1 VSANHRIALGL
12 GMVASAHSIAGRS
25 EDSSRVFKM
34 PNPGD
39 VFILT
44 AFGWATLCFFLVTI
58 GTRLFVTLAQ
68 VSGSVAVREMIR
80 GDQSAVAVVMLIGIM
95 AIALGYFLLVRYP
108 YFLLG
113 AMLFGPT
120 FGAAEWDVVHDPAF
134 ALRYLCMVY
143 LGVFGV
149 FFLLQNV
156 WRLLATP
163 YYRLILLYLAWTA
176 LVVVINGFEFRD
188 IWYLATEFTLM
199 LAFGAGWLVRINS
212 PDKFIDFNKFI
223 AYIAIPVTLLH
234 LISPLVIETAIAG
247 GRFQSY
253 FSRPTGFS
261 IVYSLF
267 AVALFWLSM
276 HEKRKL
282 IKLTATTFAL
292 IGLGLILVSGTR
304 NATVATLIGVGVLW
318 WVFRTR
324 IFTYLIV
331 LAMMGLLVQIL
342 LSGNQDLEFLYS
354 RLQSTENT
362 RLDIWA
368 LYGNLVAD
376 SPIFGYGYSG
386 LSSAVYGDKVIEYA
400 SRRGF
405 VNVPQVHNYYLGQA
419 VRFGVPGLLIVLGIL
434 YVSFRTAW
442 QVIFSAAVSVEDKK
456 YYILPVALLAVIALE
471 GLFED
476 HIGSTGKGSLHGVL
490 FGSSAYLIVV
500 YGRQLL
506 SEAVGKVESV
516 PSVAY
521 GGGRF

>member
-1 VSANHRIALGL
+1 
-12 GMVASAHSIAGRS
+12 MVASTYSIAGRR
-25 EDSSRVFKM
+25 ENLSRTFKM
-34 PNPGD
+34 PDAGD
-39 VFILT
+39 IFILT
-44 AFGWATLCFFLVTI
+44 AFGWATLCFFMVTI
-58 GTRLFVTLAQ
+58 GTRLFVQLARM
-68 VSGSVAVREMIR
+68 SGSAAIRELVR
-80 GDQSAVAVVMLIGIM
+80 GDQSAVAVVMLAGIM
-95 AIALGYFLLVRYP
+95 AIAFGYFLLARYP
-108 YFLLG
+108 NFLLA

-143 LGVFGV
+143 LGVFGI

-156 WRLLATP
+156 WRLLAAP
-163 YYRLILLYLAWTA
+163 YYRLILLYLAWTSII
-176 LVVVINGFEFRD
+176 VVIHGFEFRD

-199 LAFGAGWLVRINS
+199 FAFGAGWAIRIDS
-212 PDKFIDFNKFI
+212 PDKFMDFNKFI

-234 LISPLVIETAIAG
+234 MISPLVIDTAIAG

-276 HEKRKL
+276 CEKRKL
-282 IKLTATTFAL
+282 IKLAATVFAL
-292 IGLGLILVSGTR
+292 ISVGLILVSGTR
-304 NATVATLIGVGVLW
+304 NAAVATVIGVGILW

-324 IFTYLIV
+324 IFVYLIALV
-331 LAMMGLLVQIL
+331 MIGLLVQIL
-342 LSGNQDLEFLYS
+342 LSGNQDLEFLTS
-354 RLQSTENT
+354 RLQSTRNT
-362 RLDIWA
+362 RLDLWS
-368 LYGNLVAD
+368 LYGGLAAD
-376 SPIFGYGYSG
+376 SPIFGYGYAG
-386 LSSAVYGDKVIEYA
+386 LSNAVYGDKVIEFA

-405 VNVPQVHNYYLGQA
+405 VNVPQVHNYYLGLA

-442 QVIFSAAVSVEDKK
+442 QVIFSTAVSVEDKK

-490 FGSSAYLIVV
+490 FASSAYLIVV
-500 YGRQLL
+500 YGRRLL
-506 SEAVGKVESV
+506 SEAAEKAESV
-516 PSVAY
+516 SVAADV
-521 GGGRF
+521 GRRF